1 MHPNCKLQTAN
12 CKTMDFLALYK
23 PIDNFDLGWGLR
35 VTDVGYTN
43 IRPGEDYPPRHHPDP
58 YMFTWQTGRQLAN
71 WQIVFIGRG
80 EGVIETAGAGAIE
93 LESGDVFVLFPGEW
107 HRYRPKESTG
117 WTERWCGFSGAYASQ
132 VMGAFFSVESPV
144 VKGVDRTAV
153 RRRLRTVA
161 KLFMDGRTSS
171 VPSLVAETIGL
182 LTDVAPFAA
191 RANGAYF
198 NAIAAVCDELASRF
212 SENIDLEDLSR
223 RHGMSYPLLRRLFKA
238 QTGFSPHAYVM
249 EIRLNRAK
257 ALLRNTTRSVKEIAV
272 ATGFSSLAYFTAT
285 FKNRLGASPRAWRVS
300 KT

>member
-1 MHPNCKLQTAN
+1 MQMIYL
-12 CKTMDFLALYK
+12 
-23 PIDNFDLGWGLR
+23 DNSATTRQDPK
-35 VTDVGYTN
+35 VTEIMKVYMEESFGN
-43 IRPGEDYPPRHHPDP
+43 PSSLHHP
-58 YMFTWQTGRQLAN
+58 GLLAEKA
-71 WQIVFIGRG
+71 IKKSRAHLADIIGRG

-161 KLFMDGRTSS
+161 KLFKDGRTSS

-191 RANGAYF
+191 RANGAYS